1 MHEFWETNKDKLK
14 HLPKETEDVKLFLK
28 WPEVKKTF
36 DKYDKEL
43 KAFFD
48 FYCKC
53 ELKWIG
59 MWYEDEIKWIDYWE
73 IARFAYQ
80 TNIVPTIISVEDM
93 KYIYQRMLRELEIE

>member
-1 MHEFWETNKDKLK
+1 MVNKKKELHKKLSEQMHEFWETNKDKLK

-28 WPEVKKTF
+28 RPEVKKTF

-53 ELKWIG
+53 ELKRIG
-59 MWYEDEIKWIDYWE
+59 
-73 IARFAYQ
+73 F
-80 TNIVPTIISVEDM
+80 
-93 KYIYQRMLRELEIE
+93 